1 MSFRTMAA
9 ARQKE
14 IKLSMAVV
22 ATRTLGIGRTP
33 LGGDVSTGSGVMWLR
48 EVKPSNRVS
57 QWGGPV
63 FSDTWAHT
71 WARKWPET
79 KAGFGADPESHQ
91 TTEVSSLTFSNCP
104 HCTSRSTQKSLLCPK
119 LSKRLRRSFQFF

>member
-33 LGGDVSTGSGVMWLR
+33 LEGVVRTGSVVMWLGEAKR
-48 EVKPSNRVS
+48 PNRIS
-57 QWGGPV
+57 HWDGLLYALA
-63 FSDTWAHT
+63 WLA
-71 WARKWPET
+71 A
-79 KAGFGADPESHQ
+79 KAGLGAEPESHQ
-91 TTEVSSLTFSNCP
+91 TTEVSSRVFSNCP
-104 HCTSRSTQKSLLCPK
+104 HCSSRS
-119 LSKRLRRSFQFF
+119 